1 MKNLDDLNPTKLNI
15 SLNYSVFLNEILNM
29 RINSFFYAKEALYN
43 ALKSL
48 KNCSEEVLTSEDM
61 KDTLMII
68 ETLNNNVEDWYKEE
82 VGDIFD
88 LEEKEIE
95 KQKLERNK
103 KKGKKR
109 KESENINNE
118 EINKIEN
125 SKSIKDENINSSM
138 NNKKSKNHSQI
149 FQKSQ
154 KS

>member
-1 MKNLDDLNPTKLNI
+1 
-15 SLNYSVFLNEILNM
+15 M

-125 SKSIKDENINSSM
+125 SKIIKDENINSSM
-138 NNKKSKNHSQI
+138 NNNKSKNHSQI